1 MHTYTASL
9 FSRRMKTA
17 RQLSGLSQMQ
27 LGIRAGIDASSA
39 SSRINQYE
47 RGKHAPDF
55 LTVCNLAKVLC
66 VPSAYFYAEE
76 DALAELISL
85 FGQMKAA
92 ERKLLLACAD
102 SLAKEVAA
110 AQGGEE

>member
-1 MHTYTASL
+1 
-9 FSRRMKTA
+9 MKAA

-39 SSRINQYE
+39 SARINQYE
-47 RGKHAPDF
+47 RGKHVPDF

-85 FGQMKAA
+85 FGQLKNA
-92 ERKLLLACAD
+92 ERKTLLALAE
-102 SLAKEVAA
+102 SLVKESAVSKAK
-110 AQGGEE
+110 

>member
-1 MHTYTASL
+1 
-9 FSRRMKTA
+9 MKAA

-39 SSRINQYE
+39 SARINQYE
-47 RGKHAPDF
+47 RGKHVPDF

-85 FGQMKAA
+85 FGQMKTQ
-92 ERKLLLACAD
+92 ERKTLLGLVE
-102 SLAKEVAA
+102 SLVKESAA
-110 AQGGEE
+110 SKTK